1 MQRIA
6 HEKVEE
12 QRVQLQQQEKQ
23 VAELRARIATLEG
36 REEKPASVSRSN
48 QGGTSVD
55 DWSIKV
61 SVLSTV
67 TQA

>member
-36 REEKPASVSRSN
+36 REEKASSVSRGN

-61 SVLSTV
+61 SF
-67 TQA
+67 